1 MPGGE
6 HDIPEDPRERE
17 LSERGRE
24 IVLAAVAETQ
34 APLALRERLE
44 AQRERARPT
53 ARRRWLGLAGSLGAV
68 AAAAIA
74 ALVISVGGES
84 APSVLATVQLAGAGP
99 VLPAPKHDARNP
111 ALLQAKIEG
120 LPFPDWNEKFQWRAV
135 GARRDEIS
143 GRAATTVF
151 YDNPTGA
158 RAAYT
163 IVGGAAIAAPQ
174 GARTMRQRGKAFHL
188 MQRGGR
194 RIVVWER
201 DGHTCVLTVPAAVPE
216 YRALELAGWDAAG
229 KVPF

>member
-6 HDIPEDPRERE
+6 HPIPDDPRERE

-24 IVLAAVAETQ
+24 LVLAAVAETQ

-44 AQRERARPT
+44 RQRERARPT

-74 ALVISVGGES
+74 ALVISVGGEA
-84 APSVLATVQLAGAGP
+84 APSVLATVRLAGAGP
-99 VLPAPKHDARNP
+99 VLPAPKHDAHNP

-120 LPFPDWNEKFQWRAV
+120 LPFPDWYRKFEWRAV
-135 GARRDEIS
+135 GARDDEIG
-143 GRAATTVF
+143 GRAAKTVF
-151 YDNPTGA
+151 YSTPTGG

-163 IVGGAAIAAPQ
+163 ILGGKAIPVPED
-174 GARTMRQRGKAFHL
+174 ARTLQRRGTEFYL

-201 DGHTCVLTVPAAVPE
+201 NGHTCVLTMPTAVPQA
-216 YRALELAGWDAAG
+216 RALEIAGWDAGG